1 MRGGAAA
8 GRGRLVL
15 GVIALAALLLT
26 ALWLALAAAPAQA
39 AVAAQAAP
47 PLRAGVGKADIQPQT
62 GYVLGGWTRAD
73 RTAQGQ
79 HTRLQSRALVL
90 ERGPRKVALVQVD
103 LFVTP
108 AGWSSRSARASPRA
122 ASPSRTS

>member
-1 MRGGAAA
+1 
-8 GRGRLVL
+8 VL
-15 GVIALAALLLT
+15 GVIALAALPLT

-39 AVAAQAAP
+39 AVAAQA

-103 LFVTP
+103 LFMTP
-108 AGWSSRSARASPRA
+108 AGWSSRSARASQRA